1 MAEAKLSGVPAK
13 RAGLYVVLGGVAAE
27 ILGFVLL
34 AQGSMTAAP
43 LLLVGSFPVMG
54 LGIWMGWD

>member
-1 MAEAKLSGVPAK
+1 MAEAKLPAPAVKRTGV
-13 RAGLYVVLGGVAAE
+13 YVVLGGVAAE

-34 AQGSMTAAP
+34 AQGSMTLAP

-54 LGIWMGWD
+54 LGIWLGWD

>member
-1 MAEAKLSGVPAK
+1 MAEAKLAGVPAK

-34 AQGSMTAAP
+34 AQGSMTLAP

>member
-1 MAEAKLSGVPAK
+1 MAEAKISNAAPK
-13 RAGLYVVLGGVAAE
+13 RSGLYVVLGGAAAE
-27 ILGFVLL
+27 IFGFVLL
-34 AQGSMTAAP
+34 AQGSMTLAP